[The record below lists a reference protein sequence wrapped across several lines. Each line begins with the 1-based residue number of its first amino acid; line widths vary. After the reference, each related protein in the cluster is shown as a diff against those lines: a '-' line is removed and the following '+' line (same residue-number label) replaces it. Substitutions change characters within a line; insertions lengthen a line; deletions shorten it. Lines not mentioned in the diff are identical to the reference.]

1 MLTLTRTKVIL
12 HRSTRTAATDLVFPI
27 VKTAC
32 FFRLRPGEVP
42 IMRNPTAYYHGS
54 TARSLYYA
62 CRAESSLYLNAS
74 TIVFAIFNCVLVR
87 LVRYLPEPPSF
98 ARVNRCRK
106 GFNQITAQRDRES
119 ETVHRGEEGG
129 GERDTTRDVFSDGNR
144 AVSELHRHPNGE
156 NCLLWP
162 DAGRP
167 SRPPLPHLPLSPAL
181 SGELALLSCTRPLPS
196 PPSPPPPYSERE

>member
-32 FFRLRPGEVP
+32 FFLLLPGEVP

-87 LVRYLPEPPSF
+87 LIRYLPEPPSF

-162 DAGRP
+162 TLGVPLAPP
-167 SRPPLPHLPLSPAL
+167 SPTSPSVPPSLENSHCSRAR
-181 SGELALLSCTRPLPS
+181 APS